1 MKNKFL
7 VIIVISFLFCSLVIG
22 CNTQVQSNSNQ
33 SAFHSILGIKKIYSN
48 EYMNQFY
55 KVNVI
60 GMEQWKRYSHIRKNS
75 SYFHDSVETISNT
88 KRLIDYPTFM
98 DASGFTTTFKEK
110 PKNVAVLFSS
120 YAEIWQLAGGT
131 IDITVEETVNRNL
144 VSKEEVKLV
153 GQGSGKEFNYELL
166 LSYQPDLVIL
176 TADYE
181 AQLKL
186 ADQLRMFKIPVL
198 VLKVESF
205 LDYLKALSI
214 FTEILDTKD
223 QYNLYGDNVLSQVE
237 NVLGKT
243 DSIKDKPTV
252 LFLRAYSY
260 GAKAKTTDHFVG
272 AMLKDLGA
280 INIAESK
287 DFPIDTLSQEVI
299 AASDVDYIFI
309 SIMGEDE
316 AAVCNY
322 VERELLVQPA
332 FSALNAVKEKKYYIL
347 PKDLFSYKPNQRWGN
362 AYQYLANLLYPEM
375 SNE

>member
-1 MKNKFL
+1 MKNKFI
-7 VIIVISFLFCSLVIG
+7 VILVISFILCSIAVG
-22 CNTQVQSNSNQ
+22 CSSAARNEANQLISQTNLENKTINSD
-33 SAFHSILGIKKIYSN
+33 SICLD
-48 EYMNQFY
+48 
-55 KVNVI
+55 
-60 GMEQWKRYSHIRKNS
+60 
-75 SYFHDSVETISNT
+75 DSVEAISSA
-88 KRLIDYPTFM
+88 KRLIDYLTYM
-98 DASGFTTTFKEK
+98 DATGFVTTFKEK
-110 PKNVAVLFSS
+110 PQNVAVLFSS

-131 IDITVEETVNRNL
+131 VNITVEETVNRNL

-153 GQGSGKEFNYELL
+153 GQGSGKEVNLELL

-186 ADQLRMFKIPVL
+186 ADQLRMFQIPVL

-205 LDYLKALSI
+205 FDYLKTLNL
-214 FTEILDTKD
+214 FTEILGTKE
-223 QYNLYGDNVLSQVE
+223 QYNKYGSEVLNQVEYILSQ
-237 NVLGKT
+237 T
-243 DSIKDKPTV
+243 DNIIEKPTV
-252 LFLRAYSY
+252 LFLRAYSH
-260 GAKAKTTDHFVG
+260 GAKAKTTDHFAG

-280 INIAESK
+280 INIAESG
-287 DFPIDTLSQEVI
+287 DFPLDTLSQEVI

-316 AAVCNY
+316 ESISNY

-347 PKDLFSYKPNQRWGN
+347 PKDLFSYKPNQRWGQ
-362 AYQYLANLLYPEM
+362 AYEYLANLLYPEM